1 MSHPV
6 ILILAAGASSRMGG
20 RDKLLEPVQ
29 SRPLLRLVVERALV
43 TGAGVIVV
51 LPPDRPER
59 ASALGGL
66 TVQAVTAQDAAQ
78 GMTASLRAGLA
89 ALPAAC
95 TSTMILPGDMPGITS
110 SDLSAL
116 LTLHTKHPHA
126 ILRGTTADGRE
137 GHPALFP
144 ADLFPALMA
153 LTGDEGGRSVLK
165 AHRDRVRL
173 VALPG
178 DHATLDL
185 DTPEDWAAYRAAT
198 AGSGGQ

>member
-20 RDKLLEPVQ
+20 RDKLLETVQ
-29 SRPLLRLVVERALV
+29 GQPLLRLVAMRALATEAAV
-43 TGAGVIVV
+43 LAV
-51 LPPDRPER
+51 LPPDRPAR
-59 ASALGGL
+59 AEALQGL
-66 TVQAVTAQDAAQ
+66 SLCQVIAEDAAQ
-78 GMTASLRAGLA
+78 GMTASLHAGLA
-89 ALPAAC
+89 ALPTVTTAA
-95 TSTMILPGDMPGITS
+95 MILPGDMPGITTD
-110 SDLSAL
+110 DLAL
-116 LTLHTKHPHA
+116 ILTAHSQAPRA

-153 LTGDEGGRSVLK
+153 LTGDEGGRSVLR

-173 VALPG
+173 IVLPG

-185 DTPEDWAAYRAAT
+185 DTPNDWAAYRAAT
-198 AGSGGQ
+198 AGSGGE